1 MMARSARLMLLAA
14 VAPLALALGGAGA
27 QAQDIAPVG
36 EPIDIALKQGSLMPQ
51 DVLRSTSLTFP
62 AILEAFEREA
72 ATRGDQLS
80 ADGAFDL
87 MLRGEVYDRL
97 TGTFDGNF
105 ASAEARQPLRP
116 FGAEVFAS
124 YRVSSGRF
132 PTSESLFNT
141 TELGQM
147 RVGAMFSLLR
157 NRRIDQRR
165 FALDDT
171 RIAAEQASV
180 DVLLVQ
186 LNVQLE
192 ALRAYWRWV
201 GAGEE
206 VRVFEELLE
215 IAEARQ
221 VGLARGVREGARPA
235 IALTENE
242 QNLLRR
248 RTLLEEARRNLET
261 SANSLSFFLRDSTGR
276 LVVPRREQLPPMA
289 RLGKVPQADTLL
301 ALPRSEVLERR
312 PELRTL
318 RLANERAANRIE
330 LRRND
335 LEPSLEGRAEV
346 RQALGPGPAGM
357 PTFDAATDALVGLTF
372 SVPLQ
377 RRDARGRL
385 ARAEAELRE
394 LELRE
399 RRIADQIE
407 VEIDNIIA
415 TLNAAVRLTS
425 LAQDE
430 VKQASTM
437 VQAERTRFRLGAGDF
452 FLVNLREEAAADA
465 QIRAIRADV
474 SGRLA
479 AASYNAATI
488 NLAELGLD

>member
-1 MMARSARLMLLAA
+1 MVPA
-14 VAPLALALGGAGA
+14 LALAPGGAPA
-27 QAQDIAPVG
+27 AAQDIAPVG
-36 EPIDIALKQGSLMPQ
+36 EPMDIALREGTLMPEE
-51 DVLRSTSLTFP
+51 VLRSSALTFP

-72 ATRGDQLS
+72 AARGDQLS

-87 MLRGEVYDRL
+87 MLRGEVFDRV
-97 TGTFDGNF
+97 TGNFNGSF
-105 ASAEARQPLRP
+105 ASAEARQGLRP

-124 YRVSSGRF
+124 YRLSTGSF
-132 PTSESLFNT
+132 PTSESSFRT
-141 TELGQM
+141 TDLGQF
-147 RVGAMFSLLR
+147 RIGAIFSLLR

-171 RIAAEQASV
+171 RLASEQANV

-206 VRVFEELLE
+206 IRVFEELLE

-248 RTLLEEARRNLET
+248 RTLLEEARRNFET
-261 SANSLSFFLRDSTGR
+261 AANSLSFFMRDSAGQMI
-276 LVVPRREQLPPMA
+276 VPGREQLPPPAQLA
-289 RLGKVPQADTLL
+289 RLPQTDELL
-301 ALPRSEVLERR
+301 SLPRNEVLERR

-318 RLANERAANRIE
+318 RLATERAANRIE

-335 LEPSLEGRAEV
+335 LQPSLEGRAEV
-346 RQALGPGPAGM
+346 RQSIGPGPAGM
-357 PTFDAATDALVGLTF
+357 PTFDTATDAVVGLTF

-407 VEIDNIIA
+407 VEIDNILA
-415 TLNAAVRLTS
+415 TLSAAIRLTS
-425 LAQDE
+425 LANDE

-465 QIRAIRADV
+465 QVRAIRAEL

-479 AASYNAATI
+479 AASYKAATI
-488 NLAELGLD
+488 NLSELGLE

>member
-1 MMARSARLMLLAA
+1 MPCPSARFLLLSL
-14 VAPLALALGGAGA
+14 VAPAALALPGVSVL
-27 QAQDIAPVG
+27 AQDIAPVG
-36 EPIDIALKQGSLMPQ
+36 EPIDIALRQGTLLPEQ
-51 DVLRSTSLTFP
+51 VLRSSALTFP
-62 AILEAFEREA
+62 SILEAFEREA
-72 ATRGDQLS
+72 AARGDQLS

-87 MLRGEVYDRL
+87 MLRGEAYDRL

-105 ASAEARQPLRP
+105 ASAEARQGLRP

-124 YRVSSGRF
+124 YRLSSGRF
-132 PTSESLFNT
+132 PTSESSFNT
-141 TELGQM
+141 TDFGQV
-147 RVGAMFSLLR
+147 RIGAMFSLLR

-165 FALDDT
+165 FAIDDT
-171 RIAAEQASV
+171 RIASEQASV

-221 VGLARGVREGARPA
+221 VGLRRGVREGATA
-235 IALTENE
+235 SIALTENE

-248 RTLLEEARRNLET
+248 RTLLEESRRNLQT
-261 SANSLSFFLRDSTGR
+261 AANSLSFFLRDSKSQM
-276 LVVPRREQLPPMA
+276 VIPRREQLPSLA
-289 RLGKVPQADTLL
+289 QLGRLPATDELL
-301 ALPRSEVLERR
+301 AAERNEVLERR

-335 LEPSLEGRAEV
+335 LQPSLEGRAEV
-346 RQALGPGPAGM
+346 RQSIGPGPAGM
-357 PTFDAATDALVGLTF
+357 PTFDQGTDTLVGLTF

-407 VEIDNIIA
+407 VEIDNILA
-415 TLNAAVRLTS
+415 TLNAAIRLSS
-425 LAQDE
+425 LATEE
-430 VKQASTM
+430 VQQANTM
-437 VQAERTRFRLGAGDF
+437 VQAERNRFRLGAGDF

-465 QIRAIRADV
+465 QIRAIRAEL

-488 NLAELGLD
+488 NLPELGLE

>member
-1 MMARSARLMLLAA
+1 MFSRPTRLKLLATIA
-14 VAPLALALGGAGA
+14 ALALVPGGVPVH
-27 QAQDIAPVG
+27 AQDIAPVG
-36 EPIDIALKQGSLMPQ
+36 DPIDIALKQGPLMPQ
-51 DVLRSTSLTFP
+51 EVLRASSLTFP
-62 AILEAFEREA
+62 TILEAFEREA
-72 ATRGDQLS
+72 AARGDQLS

-105 ASAEARQPLRP
+105 ASAEARQGLRP
-116 FGAEVFAS
+116 LGAEVFAS
-124 YRVSSGRF
+124 YRLSSGRF
-132 PTSESLFNT
+132 PTSESSFNT
-141 TELGQM
+141 TDFGQV

-171 RIAAEQASV
+171 RLAAEQASV

-221 VGLARGVREGARPA
+221 VGLARGVREGARAA

-261 SANSLSFFLRDSTGR
+261 AANSLSFFLRDSSGR
-276 LVVPRREQLPPMA
+276 LVVPQREQLPA
-289 RLGKVPQADTLL
+289 IAQLGKVPAADQLM
-301 ALPRSEVLERR
+301 ALPRNEVLERR

-318 RLANERAANRIE
+318 RLANERATNRIE

-335 LEPSLEGRAEV
+335 LQPSLDARAEV
-346 RQALGPGPAGM
+346 RQSIGPGPAGM
-357 PTFDAATDALVGLTF
+357 PSFDQGTDTLVGLTF

-425 LAQDE
+425 LANDE
-430 VKQASTM
+430 VKQATTM

-465 QIRAIRADV
+465 QIRAIRADI

-488 NLAELGLD
+488 NLAELGLE